1 MDILAYRICAFFLIG
16 GFVLGI
22 KWMSS
27 PKTAVR
33 GNGLGAIC
41 MLGIIV
47 LTLLSNGI
55 IGHKTLWLS
64 MAIGSVIGYFFAA
77 SVAMIQM
84 PQLVALFNGLGG
96 GASAVVVL
104 VMFFSNHGDLGL
116 ISKFAGCLA
125 LAIGAGT
132 LSGSLIAAA
141 KLARVISQRPI
152 LLKGHTAISMLTLI
166 VLGVLIILSPLVSI
180 SFIAPL
186 FILTFL
192 ALFFGVFFAIRIGG
206 ADMPVAISLLNSLSG
221 IAAAITGFA
230 INNPILVAVGAIV
243 GAAGLML
250 TRIMCRAMNRRLF
263 EVLTGKTS
271 LATTKQG
278 PPTAEKEEAKTEW
291 EGTESPLEKGGQTAA
306 ILQEAKKIVI
316 VPGYGMALAQ
326 AQYQVKQLLEAL
338 EKQDKEVKFAIHPVA
353 GRMPGHMN
361 VLLAEV
367 DVPYEQL
374 CEMDEVNPEFEETDV
389 VIVVGA
395 NDVVNPAAGTAEGT
409 PIYGMPILEVYRSR
423 HVIVCNLDAQ
433 PGYAGVENTLYGREN
448 VTLCLGDAKDTV
460 RDLVEEL
467 DEPLAKG

>member
-1 MDILAYRICAFFLIG
+1 MNTMTYSICAFFFIG
-16 GFVLGI
+16 GIVFGI

-33 GNGLGAIC
+33 GNCLGAAC
-41 MLGIIV
+41 MLGVIV
-47 LTLLSNGI
+47 LTLMSNGI

-64 MAIGSVIGYFFAA
+64 MAMGSVIGYFFAA
-77 SVAMIQM
+77 RVAMIQM
-84 PQLVALFNGLGG
+84 PQLVALFNGFGG
-96 GASAVVVL
+96 GASAIVVL
-104 VMFFSNHGDLGL
+104 GMFSSNHGDLGM
-116 ISKFAGCLA
+116 ISKFASSMA
-125 LAIGAGT
+125 LVVGAGT
-132 LSGSLIAAA
+132 LSGSVIAAA
-141 KLARVISQRPI
+141 KLARVITQRPI
-152 LLKGHTAISMLTLI
+152 LLKGHTTISMLTLI
-166 VLGVLIILSPLVSI
+166 VLGIFIILTPLVSM
-180 SFIAPL
+180 SAIAPL
-186 FILTFL
+186 LILAFL
-192 ALFFGVFFAIRIGG
+192 ALFFGVFFTIRIGG
-206 ADMPVAISLLNSLSG
+206 ADMPITISFLNSLSG

-230 INNPILVAVGAIV
+230 IYNPILVTVGAIV

-250 TRIMCRAMNRRLF
+250 TRIMCRAMNRTLF
-263 EVLTGKTS
+263 EVLTGKTV
-271 LATTKQG
+271 LVTTKQG
-278 PPTAEKEEAKTEW
+278 PPTEEKEKDKTEL
-291 EGTESPLEKGGQTAA
+291 EGTESQLEKKERIAT

-326 AQYQVKQLLEAL
+326 AQYQVKQLLEEL

-367 DVPYEQL
+367 DVPYEKL

-409 PIYGMPILEVYRSR
+409 PIYGMPILEVHRSK

-433 PGYAGVENTLYGREN
+433 PGYAGVENTLYGLEN

-460 RDLVEEL
+460 RDLTEML
-467 DEPLAKG
+467 Y